1 MSIKIKL
8 FGASIAAATLLT
20 TLAASAAPGIATGAV
35 NVRTGPGTGYAKV
48 GTLAAGEVVDV
59 KQCQGSWCFVD
70 RASGTDG
77 WASKNYLAPY
87 EGGGGGGGGGSD
99 TDIPFNF
106 GMSVGP
112 GGPSFSFGIG
122 DAPPPAPPPA
132 PPVPAKVCFF
142 KGNNFTGAQF
152 CVNAGT
158 DNPHLP
164 GGWNDTISSIKVQG
178 GAQVTVCKNN
188 WYAGACTTYSAD
200 KPSLGSY
207 NNAISSYQAF

>member
-1 MSIKIKL
+1 MSIKTIT
-8 FGASIAAATLLT
+8 FGTAFAAISLIT

-48 GTLAAGEVVDV
+48 GTLAAGEIVDV

-87 EGGGGGGGGGSD
+87 QGNGGGNGGGNK
-99 TDIPFNF
+99 DIPFSF

-112 GGPSFSFGIG
+112 GGPAFSFGIG
-122 DAPPPAPPPA
+122 DAPPPPPPPPA
-132 PPVPAKVCFF
+132 PAKACFF

-152 CVNAGT
+152 CVNAGESQ
-158 DNPHLP
+158 PVLP
-164 GGWNDTISSIKVQG
+164 GGWNDTISSIKLQG
-178 GAQVTVCKNN
+178 GAKVTVCKDF
-188 WYAGACTTYSAD
+188 WYGGACTTYASD

-207 NNAISSYQAF
+207 NNAISSYQSF

>member
-1 MSIKIKL
+1 MSIQRIT
-8 FGASIAAATLLT
+8 FGASLAAITLLS

-48 GTLAAGEVVDV
+48 GTLAKNEVVDV

-70 RASGTDG
+70 RDSGTDG
-77 WASKNYLAPY
+77 WVSKNYLAAY
-87 EGGGGGGGGGSD
+87 EGGGGGGGS

-122 DAPPPAPPPA
+122 DAPPPPPPPA
-132 PPVPAKVCFF
+132 PPVPAKACFF

-152 CVNAGT
+152 CVAVGN
-158 DNPHLP
+158 DDPHLP
-164 GGWNDTISSIKVQG
+164 GGWNDTISSIRLQG

-200 KPSLGSY
+200 KPSLGGY
-207 NNAISSYQAF
+207 NNAISSYQVF

>member
-1 MSIKIKL
+1 MSIKRVT
-8 FGASIAAATLLT
+8 FGTSLAAITLLT
-20 TLAASAAPGIATGAV
+20 TLAVSAAPGIATGTV

-48 GTLAAGEVVDV
+48 GTLPSGEVVDV

-70 RASGTDG
+70 RDGGTDG
-77 WASKNYLAPY
+77 WVSKNYLAAY
-87 EGGGGGGGGGSD
+87 DGGGSGGGGGGSS
-99 TDIPFNF
+99 DIPFNF

-132 PPVPAKVCFF
+132 PPVVAKACFF
-142 KGNNFTGAQF
+142 KGNNFSGAQF
-152 CVNAGT
+152 CVNAG
-158 DNPHLP
+158 DDDPSLP
-164 GGWNDTISSIKVQG
+164 GGWNDTISSIRLQG

-188 WYAGACTTYSAD
+188 WYGGACTTYSGD

-207 NNAISSYQAF
+207 NNAISSYQVF